1 MEKVNIDT
9 LAYISVAMAQC
20 PVRRASNRLDK
31 PGCHDGQ
38 GVVSNYR
45 NGKQWPLSHART
57 IEATGNFLGN
67 NVPASSS
74 PKDYLTTFKNS
85 HARTIEATGNFLGN
99 DDLAALSDVTDRQG
113 RNLHGT

>member
-45 NGKQWPLSHART
+45 NGKQWPLPPIVACILRARVR
-57 IEATGNFLGN
+57 LY